1 MKGLPKS
8 AEEVWPG
15 VWLVGDT
22 TGELW
27 YMVLAG
33 DTWQGK
39 LVAVEKREVA
49 SPTGSAWPCAPSHQ
63 EPHPTGVTSLPGS
76 LGLFLPTAGTR
87 TRQRRSSCLS
97 RRGVALHPIS
107 PSSRAGLGSFAT
119 RPSDR
124 RCLTR
129 LVLPQTLTGS
139 RAPLVSGKPPRSLA
153 AASGSAVASV
163 RHAGQDGAGRL
174 GEQLGDA

>member
-63 EPHPTGVTSLPGS
+63 EPPPTGVISLPGSLS

-87 TRQRRSSCLS
+87 TRQRRSSRLS
-97 RRGVALHPIS
+97 RRGVALHPDQPRGTS
-107 PSSRAGLGSFAT
+107 PLQ
-119 RPSDR
+119 PR
-124 RCLTR
+124 RI
-129 LVLPQTLTGS
+129 
-139 RAPLVSGKPPRSLA
+139 GKLRN
-153 AASGSAVASV
+153 SAK
-163 RHAGQDGAGRL
+163 
-174 GEQLGDA
+174 